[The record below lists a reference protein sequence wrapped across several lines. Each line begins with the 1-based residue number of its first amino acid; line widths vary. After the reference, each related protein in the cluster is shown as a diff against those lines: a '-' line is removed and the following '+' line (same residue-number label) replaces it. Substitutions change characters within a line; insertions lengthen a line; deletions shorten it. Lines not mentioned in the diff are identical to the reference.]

1 MNRTIENL
9 TAHIINA
16 EKTTISVMQFFKK
29 NETKPLKYLYC
40 EGQK

>member
-16 EKTTISVMQFFKK
+16 EKTTISVMQLKK
-29 NETKPLKYLYC
+29 KKWNKTT
-40 EGQK
+40 